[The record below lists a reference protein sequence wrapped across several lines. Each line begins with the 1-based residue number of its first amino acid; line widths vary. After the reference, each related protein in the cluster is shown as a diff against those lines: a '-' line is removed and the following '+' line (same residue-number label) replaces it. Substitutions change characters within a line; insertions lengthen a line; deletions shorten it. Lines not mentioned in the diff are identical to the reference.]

1 LRNTAA
7 LSYRGN
13 AMEELSLNFELP
25 GGGALRI
32 GATPSMMHPEQCT
45 FQSSVP
51 LFPNGSAHFAQR
63 DQSRG
68 SLLVDRLFAIEGVG
82 EVLVNHDVV
91 RLSLIGD
98 ADWETRIPL
107 VGMAIR
113 DALASGEALISEAV
127 VDSLLPPEEI
137 RRRVQQVLDTI
148 INPAV
153 ASHGGVVNLLD
164 VSNNAVFLEFG
175 GGCQGC
181 GMVSVT
187 LKYGV
192 ERTIREEVPEV
203 GEILDTTDHASG
215 RNPYYAPSSK

>member
-1 LRNTAA
+1 M
-7 LSYRGN
+7 S
-13 AMEELSLNFELP
+13 ELSLNFELP
-25 GGGALRI
+25 GGRSVRI
-32 GATPSMMHPEQCT
+32 TATPSMMQPEQCT
-45 FQSSVP
+45 FQSSEA
-51 LFPNGSAHFAQR
+51 LFPDASAYFPDRAQSQGSP
-63 DQSRG
+63 
-68 SLLVDRLFAIEGVG
+68 LVDRLFDVEGVS
-82 EVLVNHDVV
+82 EVLVNHDTV
-91 RLSLIGD
+91 RVSLAGN
-98 ADWETRIPL
+98 ADWETKIPE

-113 DALASGEALISEAV
+113 DALASGAPLVSGSVSA
-127 VDSLLPPEEI
+127 SMLPPGEI

-153 ASHGGVVNLLD
+153 AAHGGVVTLLD
-164 VSNNAVFLEFG
+164 VDRNAVFLEFG

-203 GEILDTTDHASG
+203 GEILDTTDHAAG

>member
-1 LRNTAA
+1 
-7 LSYRGN
+7 
-13 AMEELSLNFELP
+13 MDELSLNFELP
-25 GGGALRI
+25 GGRSLRI
-32 GATPSMMHPEQCT
+32 TATPSMMHPEQCT
-45 FQSSVP
+45 FQSSEA
-51 LFPNGSAHFAQR
+51 LFPNGSAHFSER
-63 DQSRG
+63 SQSQG
-68 SLLVDRLFAIEGVG
+68 SPLIDRLFDIDGVS
-82 EVLVNHDVV
+82 EVLVNQDVA
-91 RLSLIGD
+91 RINLAGD
-98 ADWETRIPL
+98 ADWEMKIPL

-113 DALASGEALISEAV
+113 DALATGQPLVSEAISESQLA
-127 VDSLLPPEEI
+127 PEEI

-153 ASHGGVVNLLD
+153 ASHGGVVTLLD

-203 GEILDTTDHASG
+203 GEILDTTDHAAG

>member
-1 LRNTAA
+1 M
-7 LSYRGN
+7 S
-13 AMEELSLNFELP
+13 ELSLNFELP
-25 GGGALRI
+25 GGGSVRI
-32 GATPSMMHPEQCT
+32 SATPSMMQPEQCT
-45 FQSSVP
+45 FQSSEP
-51 LFPNGSAHFAQR
+51 LFPNGSAYFAER
-63 DQSRG
+63 SQSQG
-68 SLLVDRLFAIEGVG
+68 SPLVDRLFDIDGVNN
-82 EVLVNHDVV
+82 VLVNHDVV
-91 RLSLIGD
+91 RVTLTGD
-98 ADWETRIPL
+98 TDWEAKIPL

-113 DALASGEALISEAV
+113 DALAAGTPPISEAV
-127 VDSLLPPEEI
+127 AESMLPPEEM

-192 ERTIREEVPEV
+192 ERTIRDEVPEV
-203 GEILDTTDHASG
+203 GEILDTTDHAAG

>member
-1 LRNTAA
+1 
-7 LSYRGN
+7 
-13 AMEELSLNFELP
+13 MDELSLNFELP
-25 GGGALRI
+25 GGKSLRI
-32 GATPSMMHPEQCT
+32 TATPSMMHPEQCT
-45 FQSSVP
+45 FQSSEA
-51 LFPNGSAHFAQR
+51 LFPNASAHFADR
-63 DQSRG
+63 SQSQG
-68 SLLVDRLFAIEGVG
+68 SPLIDRLFDVENVS
-82 EVLVNHDVV
+82 ELLVNHDVV
-91 RLSLIGD
+91 RVTLAGD
-98 ADWETRIPL
+98 ADWETKIPL

-113 DALASGEALISEAV
+113 DALASGRPLVSEAV
-127 VDSLLPPEEI
+127 SESQLAPEEV

-153 ASHGGVVNLLD
+153 ASHGGVVTLLD
-164 VSNNAVFLEFG
+164 VNNNAVYLEFG

-203 GEILDTTDHASG
+203 GEILDTTDHAAG

>member
-1 LRNTAA
+1 MN
-7 LSYRGN
+7 
-13 AMEELSLNFELP
+13 ELSLNFELP
-25 GGGALRI
+25 GGKSVRI

-45 FQSSVP
+45 FQCSEP
-51 LFPNGSAHFAQR
+51 LFPNGSAYFAER
-63 DQSRG
+63 GQSRG
-68 SLLVDRLFAIEGVG
+68 STLVDRLFDIEGVS
-82 EVLVNHDVV
+82 EVLVNHDVARV
-91 RLSLIGD
+91 TLTGD
-98 ADWETRIPL
+98 ADWETKIPL
-107 VGMAIR
+107 VGMVIR
-113 DALASGEALISEAV
+113 DAIASGAPLISEAV
-127 VDSLLPPEEI
+127 AASMLPPAEI
-137 RRRVQQVLDTI
+137 RRRVQQVLDSI

-153 ASHGGVVNLLD
+153 ASHGGMVSLLD
-164 VSNNAVFLEFG
+164 VNNNAVFLEFG

>member
-1 LRNTAA
+1 M
-7 LSYRGN
+7 S
-13 AMEELSLNFELP
+13 ELSLNFELP
-25 GGGALRI
+25 GGRTVRI
-32 GATPSMMHPEQCT
+32 TATPSMAHPEQCT
-45 FQSSVP
+45 FQSSEV
-51 LFPNGSAHFAQR
+51 LFPNGSAYFVER
-63 DQSRG
+63 NQSQG
-68 SLLVDRLFAIEGVG
+68 SPLVDRLFDIEGVSD
-82 EVLVNHDVV
+82 VLINHDTV
-91 RLSLIGD
+91 RLTVSGE
-98 ADWETRIPL
+98 ADWETRIPQ

-113 DALASGEALISEAV
+113 DALATGTPLISEAV
-127 VDSLLPPEEI
+127 SESMLPPEEI

-153 ASHGGVVNLLD
+153 ASHGGVVTLLD
-164 VSNNAVFLEFG
+164 VTNNAVYLEFG

-203 GEILDTTDHASG
+203 GEILDTTDHAAG

>member
-1 LRNTAA
+1 M
-7 LSYRGN
+7 S
-13 AMEELSLNFELP
+13 ELSLNFELP
-25 GGGALRI
+25 GGGAVRI
-32 GATPSMMHPEQCT
+32 TATPSMMHPEQCT
-45 FQSSVP
+45 FQSSEA
-51 LFPNGSAHFAQR
+51 LFPNGSAYFAER
-63 DQSRG
+63 SQSQG
-68 SLLVDRLFAIEGVG
+68 SPLVDRLFAIDGVRD
-82 EVLVNHDVV
+82 VLVNHDVARV
-91 RLSLIGD
+91 TLAGD
-98 ADWETRIPL
+98 ADWETMMPL

-113 DALASGEALISEAV
+113 DALAAGTPLISEAV
-127 VDSLLPPEEI
+127 AESMLPPEEI

-153 ASHGGVVNLLD
+153 ASHGGVVTLLD
-164 VSNNAVFLEFG
+164 VSNNAIYLEFG

-203 GEILDTTDHASG
+203 GEILDTTDHAAG

>member
-1 LRNTAA
+1 
-7 LSYRGN
+7 
-13 AMEELSLNFELP
+13 MDELSLNFELP
-25 GGGALRI
+25 GGRSVRI
-32 GATPSMMHPEQCT
+32 EASPSMMHPEQCT
-45 FQSSVP
+45 FRSSEP
-51 LFPNGSAHFAQR
+51 LFPDGSAYFANR
-63 DQSRG
+63 VQSQG
-68 SLLVDRLFAIEGVG
+68 SPLVDRLFDIENVS

-91 RLSLIGD
+91 RVTLAGD
-98 ADWETRIPL
+98 GDWEAKIPL

-113 DALASGEALISEAV
+113 DAIASGAPLISEAV
-127 VDSLLPPEEI
+127 SASLLPPEEI

-153 ASHGGVVNLLD
+153 ASHGGYVTLLD
-164 VSNNAVFLEFG
+164 VNNNAVFLEFG

-192 ERTIREEVPEV
+192 ERTIRDEVPEV
-203 GEILDTTDHASG
+203 GEILDTTDHAAG

>member
-1 LRNTAA
+1 M
-7 LSYRGN
+7 S
-13 AMEELSLNFELP
+13 ELSLNFELP
-25 GGGALRI
+25 GGRSVRI
-32 GATPSMMHPEQCT
+32 HATPSMTHPEQCT
-45 FQSSVP
+45 FQSSEP
-51 LFPNGSAHFAQR
+51 LFPGGSAYFAER
-63 DQSRG
+63 SQSQG
-68 SLLVDRLFAIEGVG
+68 SPLVDRLFEVEGVS
-82 EVLVNHDVV
+82 EVLINHDVARV
-91 RLSLIGD
+91 TLTGD
-98 ADWETRIPL
+98 ADWEMKAPL

-113 DALASGEALISEAV
+113 DALAAGTPLISEAV
-127 VDSLLPPEEI
+127 AASLLPPEEI

-153 ASHGGVVNLLD
+153 ASHGGVVTLLD

-203 GEILDTTDHASG
+203 GEILDTTDHAAG

>member
-1 LRNTAA
+1 MID
-7 LSYRGN
+7 SS
-13 AMEELSLNFELP
+13 MDEISLNFELA
-25 GGGALRI
+25 GGRSLRI
-32 GATPSMMHPEQCT
+32 TATPSMMNPEQCAFT
-45 FQSSVP
+45 ASEP
-51 LFPNGSAHFAQR
+51 LFPNGSAYFGER
-63 DQSRG
+63 EQSRG
-68 SLLVDRLFAIEGVG
+68 SMLIDRLFDIEGVVD
-82 EVLVNHDVV
+82 VLVNHDTL
-91 RLSLIGD
+91 RLTLAGD
-98 ADWETRIPL
+98 AIWEEKIPL
-107 VGMAIR
+107 VGMAVR
-113 DALASGEALISEAV
+113 DALASGSPLVSEAV
-127 VDSLLPPEEI
+127 IASLLPPAEI

-153 ASHGGVVNLLD
+153 ASHGGFVNLLD
-164 VSNNAVFLEFG
+164 VTNNTVFLEFG